1 MFYYVF
7 KLLSIFVSG
16 RLSDYSTFYE
26 KNKEF
31 VDSSGKFNVNLFLLK
46 KTSSIEFYKLWPFSL
61 FKATVYLGTETVSC
75 CLLLYGWH

>member
-31 VDSSGKFNVNLFLLK
+31 VDSSGKFNSHYKSVSIE
-46 KTSSIEFYKLWPFSL
+46 KTSIEF
-61 FKATVYLGTETVSC
+61 
-75 CLLLYGWH
+75 

>member
-46 KTSSIEFYKLWPFSL
+46 KTSSIEF
-61 FKATVYLGTETVSC
+61 
-75 CLLLYGWH
+75 

>member
-26 KNKEF
+26 KNREF
-31 VDSSGKFNVNLFLLK
+31 VDSSGKFNSHYKSFSIE
-46 KTSSIEFYKLWPFSL
+46 KTSSIEF
-61 FKATVYLGTETVSC
+61 
-75 CLLLYGWH
+75 